1 MPTLPLAPSLPVP
14 RVLDTPRTQL
24 EAVEAANQA
33 LLVGSGALPFSP
45 DGVDGPNSVRGGAIV
60 GSRNDS
66 HGNNAQGLQL
76 TDGSTKGGG
85 ASTTL
90 ALSGGPMRH
99 GAPDAHVAE
108 RDGLGLVLDEQLP
121 GLRSLAAYPW
131 QVLEGK
137 HPQTGRTQVKKWS
150 TKSLR
155 GICGF
160 VC

>member
-1 MPTLPLAPSLPVP
+1 MLPLASSLPVP

-24 EAVEAANQA
+24 EAVDTANQA

-45 DGVDGPNSVRGGAIV
+45 DGEDGPNSVAGGGGGAI
-60 GSRNDS
+60 GGIQNDS
-66 HGNNAQGLQL
+66 NGNPAQVLQL

-90 ALSGGPMRH
+90 ALSGGPLRR
-99 GAPDAHVAE
+99 GAPNAHVAE

-137 HPQTGRTQVKKWS
+137 HPQTGRMQVKK
-150 TKSLR
+150 
-155 GICGF
+155 
-160 VC
+160 